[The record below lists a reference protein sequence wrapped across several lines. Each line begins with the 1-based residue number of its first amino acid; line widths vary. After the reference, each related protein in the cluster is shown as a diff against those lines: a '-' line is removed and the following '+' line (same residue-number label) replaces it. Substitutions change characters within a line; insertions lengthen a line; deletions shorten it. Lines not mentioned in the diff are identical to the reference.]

1 MGHVTPSI
9 SLYNKA
15 KQSKTMMLC
24 SASRRRALGSRGL
37 TGAVRLNAHQ
47 GMLARAGLGSL
58 EVRVGRRAVPPLGP
72 LPSPHLEADDH
83 KAQEEGGATGGMA
96 LGSLRHREEVDGS
109 LF

>member
-37 TGAVRLNAHQ
+37 TWGREAECSSGDVGQ
-47 GMLARAGLGSL
+47 GWSGL
-58 EVRVGRRAVPPLGP
+58 
-72 LPSPHLEADDH
+72 
-83 KAQEEGGATGGMA
+83 TGGEGWEKSCA
-96 LGSLRHREEVDGS
+96 SSGPPSFSPPGSR
-109 LF
+109 